1 MERVMGGF
9 VYVMT
14 NKSMPGMVKIGF
26 TTRMPTSRAD
36 ELFTS
41 GVPSPFVVF
50 SAVWFDEP
58 KLIEAEIH
66 EYFDVCRVTDG
77 REFFR
82 VLPEV
87 ATRQIAQ
94 ALVSQHGG
102 VVVPRWAQVCE
113 DALTDFAAIRGVD
126 CWDVGDVVSEDLRLF
141 VQRNQETETEE
152 GQYHECL
159 SIA

>member
-1 MERVMGGF
+1 MGGF

-14 NKSMPGMVKIGF
+14 NKCMPGMVKIGF

-41 GVPSPFVVF
+41 GVPCPFEVY
-50 SAVWFDEP
+50 SAVWFDDP
-58 KLIEAEIH
+58 KLVEAGIH
-66 EYFDVCRVTDG
+66 DYFEVCRVHEN

-82 VLPEV
+82 VFPEV

-94 ALVSQHGG
+94 FLVAQHGG
-102 VVVPRWAQVCE
+102 VVIPEWAHVCE
-113 DALTDFAAIRGVD
+113 NALEQFAAIRGISPL
-126 CWDVGDVVSEDLRLF
+126 DVGDVVTEDLQNFIDSRAGDN
-141 VQRNQETETEE
+141 REE

>member
-1 MERVMGGF
+1 MGGF

-14 NKSMPGMVKIGF
+14 NESMPGMVKIGF

-50 SAVWFDEP
+50 SSIWFDDP
-58 KLIEAEIH
+58 KSVEAEVH
-66 EYFDVCRVTDG
+66 AMLDVCRVTEG

-82 VLPEV
+82 VLPEG
-87 ATRQIAQ
+87 ATVRIVQI
-94 ALVSQHGG
+94 LVNDIDA
-102 VVVPRWAQVCE
+102 VVVPMWAYVCE
-113 DALTDFAAIRGVD
+113 DALEQFADVKGVHPAD
-126 CWDVGDVVSEDLRLF
+126 IGEVVSQDLKEF
-141 VQRNQETETEE
+141 VKRKREVQTEE